1 MGVEH
6 FDKKADYVQRVEF
19 IVVRVNADGEKE
31 RCEFLEN
38 DFVSQILEDGRE
50 VLIPAANLTGDRFC
64 ESFSIALARIPL
76 LQAHFR
82 LLVEYQNSVDHSRIE
97 TKVLK
102 LISRNRQ
109 FELTNYSRME
119 SESIIRKL
127 VRRAREAMVL
137 LENLQL
143 DIENRDNSVKLD
155 MLESVSQTQINLKF
169 TLFSYSRIIF
179 NAKSN

>member
-1 MGVEH
+1 MASEYNLIEYLVASLKLKNHIELADRAKLGVEH
-6 FDKKADYVQRVEF
+6 FNKKADYVQRVEF

-102 LISRNRQ
+102 LIS
-109 FELTNYSRME
+109 
-119 SESIIRKL
+119 
-127 VRRAREAMVL
+127 
-137 LENLQL
+137 
-143 DIENRDNSVKLD
+143 
-155 MLESVSQTQINLKF
+155 
-169 TLFSYSRIIF
+169 
-179 NAKSN
+179 